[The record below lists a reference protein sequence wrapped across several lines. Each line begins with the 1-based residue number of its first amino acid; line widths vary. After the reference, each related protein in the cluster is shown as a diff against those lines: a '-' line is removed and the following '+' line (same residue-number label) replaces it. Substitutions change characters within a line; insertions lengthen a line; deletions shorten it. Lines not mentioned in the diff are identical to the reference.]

1 MIKIMDKFILLETKN
16 NYLLLEIKKYYYD
29 NEEYNKIDRFFVTQR
44 YFGVKKELDFTPIEP
59 FIHPAGSNQDYNN
72 DFLISS
78 SFGNGNNAEPS
89 MLMVNS
95 DDSFTNR
102 FFFKKVNILKESKLP
117 FGPHPRDILETLEI
131 IEEDEAAKLELHIY
145 YSLFKDSDVIAVH
158 KELINK
164 GEMPCHIK
172 RLLSLECP
180 IDSKDLSINTYDGK
194 WTQERNR
201 NSLRLNNGVFIN
213 QSLLGTSSHKHN
225 PYLEIKDNK
234 NGDYYAF
241 NIIYS
246 GNYKEI
252 VEINPS
258 EHASVMVGL
267 NDFAFDY
274 LLNPNQSFITPVA
287 IMVKEDSLEEITLQM
302 HNFINK
308 HIVNPMFTY
317 KDRPVLFN
325 SWEGSGMKI
334 NEQSLLEMAELCKE
348 VGIEL
353 FVIDDGWFKNRN
365 NDHAALGDWV
375 VDKNK
380 FPNGLSPFVNKIKE
394 MGLSFGIWVEPEM
407 ISINS
412 DIYRSHP
419 EYALEIPGRTPLE
432 RRHQMVIDM
441 SNPDVINYLDDSL
454 SNLFNELKP
463 AYVKWDCNRMISE
476 FYSHIGI
483 RSGELIYRFMMGTY
497 ELLERLT
504 KKFPDILFESCASG
518 GGRYDLGMLYY
529 MPQTWGS
536 DNSNANNRCY
546 IACGTLTGYPQS
558 TLGAHI
564 SRDYSVD
571 QKRSAFDDRFNIN
584 SIGGFGYEF
593 DIRTSPEKELETM
606 KKQIAYFKKH
616 RHLIQFGHYYVIDNC
631 FDDERYYSFNMVS
644 DDQKEAILSAI
655 QTSQTAP
662 KKNWKFKGLNP
673 EYIYEIEMREQ
684 DNISLLS
691 FDSKSGK
698 ELMENGLDLGLLN
711 EEKDI
716 QDYPNGIQSRMI
728 YIKKVN

>member
-1 MIKIMDKFILLETKN
+1 M
-16 NYLLLEIKKYYYD
+16 
-29 NEEYNKIDRFFVTQR
+29 
-44 YFGVKKELDFTPIEP
+44 
-59 FIHPAGSNQDYNN
+59 
-72 DFLISS
+72 
-78 SFGNGNNAEPS
+78 
-89 MLMVNS
+89 
-95 DDSFTNR
+95 
-102 FFFKKVNILKESKLP
+102 
-117 FGPHPRDILETLEI
+117 
-131 IEEDEAAKLELHIY
+131 
-145 YSLFKDSDVIAVH
+145 
-158 KELINK
+158 
-164 GEMPCHIK
+164 
-172 RLLSLECP
+172 
-180 IDSKDLSINTYDGK
+180 
-194 WTQERNR
+194 
-201 NSLRLNNGVFIN
+201 
-213 QSLLGTSSHKHN
+213 
-225 PYLEIKDNK
+225 
-234 NGDYYAF
+234 
-241 NIIYS
+241 
-246 GNYKEI
+246 
-252 VEINPS
+252 
-258 EHASVMVGL
+258 
-267 NDFAFDY
+267 FA
-274 LLNPNQSFITPVA
+274 
-287 IMVKEDSLEEITLQM
+287 
-302 HNFINK
+302 
-308 HIVNPMFTY
+308 Y
-317 KDRPVLFN
+317 KDRPILFN
-325 SWEGSGMKI
+325 SWEGSGMII
-334 NEQSLLEMAELCKE
+334 NEKSLLEMAKLCKE

-353 FVIDDGWFKNRN
+353 FVIDDGWFENRN

-476 FYSHIGI
+476 FYSHAGI

-504 KKFPDILFESCASG
+504 KKFPDIIFESCASG
-518 GGRYDLGMLYY
+518 GGRYDLGMAYY

-558 TLGAHI
+558 TFGAHI

-571 QKRSAFDDRFNIN
+571 QKRSAFEDRFNIN

-606 KKQIAYFKKH
+606 KKQITYFKKH

-716 QDYPNGIQSRMI
+716 QDFPNGIQSRMI